1 MIMFGNAL
9 FWLGLIG
16 LVSGI
21 MVGISLLEDSDSFIR
36 NVMFSIG
43 IVVVMFV
50 FIFQLGEAD
59 PVRIVGDKL
68 GPNALL
74 VFSFFIGMA
83 AGTAIAF
90 SVHANMR
97 AAAVAGGLAGLTAYL
112 MSNHLPS
119 GSFGYTGLHD
129 IPSLLDIAVTMIAG
143 GLAYYLLRN
152 WGREDL

>member
-1 MIMFGNAL
+1 MFGNAL
-9 FWLGLIG
+9 FWLGLFG
-16 LVSGI
+16 LVSGV

-43 IVVVMFV
+43 VVVVMFV

-59 PVRIVGDKL
+59 SVHIGGDNL

-74 VFSFFIGMA
+74 AFSFFIGVA

-97 AAAVAGGLAGLTAYL
+97 AAAVAGGLAGLTGYL

-129 IPSLLDIAVTMIAG
+129 IPTLLDIAVTMLAAG
-143 GLAYYLLRN
+143 LSYYLLRN
-152 WGREDL
+152 WGRDNL